1 MDTQGKLSVIGIW
14 RQVMLSQFPGVHPRA
29 TLVVVL
35 RGGRT
40 EVGKHRVAFRLV
52 DADGTVLLEHGGEMQ
67 FTEPP
72 AGITEVEAPGIV
84 VFDLPFQR
92 PGAHAIVVQIDG
104 NEAARVPL
112 TAAQA
117 VAQPSSGLH

>member
-52 DADGTVLLEHGGEMQ
+52 DAEDTVLLEHSGEMQ

-84 VFDLPFQR
+84 VFDLPFQQ
-92 PGAHAIVVQIDG
+92 PGSHAIVVQIDG
-104 NEAARVPL
+104 DEAARVPL
-112 TAAQA
+112 TAALA
-117 VAQPSSGLH
+117 IAQPSSGMH

>member
-1 MDTQGKLSVIGIW
+1 VIGIW
-14 RQVMLSQFPGVHPRA
+14 RQVMLGQFPGVHPRA
-29 TLVVVL
+29 TFVVVL

-40 EVGKHRVAFRLV
+40 EVGKHRVAFRLE
-52 DADGTVLLEHGGEMQ
+52 DAAGTVLLEHGGAMQ

-72 AGITEVEAPGIV
+72 AGITEIEAPGIV

-104 NEAARVPL
+104 TEAARVPL
-112 TAAQA
+112 MAAQA
-117 VAQPSSGLH
+117 AAQPPSGLH

>member
-29 TLVVVL
+29 TFVVVL

-52 DADGTVLLEHGGEMQ
+52 DADGTILLEHSGEMQ

-72 AGITEVEAPGIV
+72 AGIIEVEAPGIV

-104 NEAARVPL
+104 NEAVRVPL
-112 TAAQA
+112 MAAQA
-117 VAQPSSGLH
+117 VAQPSSGMH

>member
-1 MDTQGKLSVIGIW
+1 VDTQGKLSVIGIW

-29 TLVVVL
+29 TFVVVL

-40 EVGKHRVAFRLV
+40 EVGKHRVAFRLL
-52 DADGTVLLEHGGEMQ
+52 DPDGTILLEHSGEMQ

-104 NEAARVPL
+104 NEAVRVPL
-112 TAAQA
+112 VAAQA
-117 VAQPSSGLH
+117 VAQPSSGMH

>member
-14 RQVMLSQFPGVHPRA
+14 RQVMLSQFPGIHPRA

-52 DADGTVLLEHGGEMQ
+52 DTDDTVLLEHSGEMQ

-112 TAAQA
+112 NAALA
-117 VAQPSSGLH
+117 IAQSSSGLH